1 MLNEELKPCPFCGG
15 DAEIV
20 NIEEG
25 ENAGGSCVCCTRCMA
40 SSNVEFEFKENFVSN
55 WNRRAYLSTVEK
67 QVGEW
72 AIDNST
78 PSPILT
84 YENCSVIQDEQAYYV
99 LDLVRNAAST
109 PPASATKGEKR

>member
-1 MLNEELKPCPFCGG
+1 MLNEEGLKAAVRAVIQEIQLRDFGHRKANG
-15 DAEIV
+15 DFVTTGPKIDLLEAQARKAAEAAI
-20 NIEEG
+20 
-25 ENAGGSCVCCTRCMA
+25 T
-40 SSNVEFEFKENFVSN
+40 
-55 WNRRAYLSTVEK
+55 AYLSTIEK
-67 QVGEW
+67 PVDKW

-109 PPASATKGEKR
+109 PPASATKGE